1 MDQKIKDIYHIDDS
15 FSIDNEKY
23 NKWLKSLFNKTKDEI
38 TEKDVYTMLLQQE
51 LEDLAIEKAIE
62 FIKIDPLTGE
72 MWDGQ
77 LLEQLAGISADKLV
91 AYKEDLQKLIPYIDI
106 QIKEPL
112 WDFEFEREDFI
123 SRYMKFKDKVANL

>member
-15 FSIDNEKY
+15 FSSDNEKY
-23 NKWLKSLFNKTKDEI
+23 NKWLKSLLNKTKDEI

-62 FIKIDPLTGE
+62 FINIDPLTGE

-77 LLEQLAGISADKLV
+77 FLEQLAGISADKLV
-91 AYKEDLQKLIPYIDI
+91 AYKEELQKLIPYIDI

>member
-77 LLEQLAGISADKLV
+77 LLEQLAGISANKLV

>member
-1 MDQKIKDIYHIDDS
+1 M
-15 FSIDNEKY
+15 
-23 NKWLKSLFNKTKDEI
+23 LNKTKDEI

-77 LLEQLAGISADKLV
+77 FLEQLAGISADKLV
-91 AYKEDLQKLIPYIDI
+91 AYKEELQKLIPYIDI

>member
-23 NKWLKSLFNKTKDEI
+23 NKWLKSLFNKTKDKI

>member
-1 MDQKIKDIYHIDDS
+1 MTLFLVITKK
-15 FSIDNEKY
+15 N
-23 NKWLKSLFNKTKDEI
+23 NKWLKSLLNKTKDEI

-77 LLEQLAGISADKLV
+77 FLEQLAGISADKLV
-91 AYKEDLQKLIPYIDI
+91 AYKEELQKLIPCIDI

>member
-1 MDQKIKDIYHIDDS
+1 MDQKIKDIYHVDDS
-15 FSIDNEKY
+15 FSSDNEKY
-23 NKWLKSLFNKTKDEI
+23 NKWLKSLLNKTKDEI

-77 LLEQLAGISADKLV
+77 FLEQLAGISADKLV
-91 AYKEDLQKLIPYIDI
+91 AYKEELQKLIPYIDI

>member
-15 FSIDNEKY
+15 FSSDNEKY
-23 NKWLKSLFNKTKDEI
+23 NKWLKSLLNKTKDEI

-77 LLEQLAGISADKLV
+77 FLEQLAGIAADKLV
-91 AYKEDLQKLIPYIDI
+91 AYKEELQKLIPYIDI

>member
-1 MDQKIKDIYHIDDS
+1 MNQKIKDIYHIDDS

-62 FIKIDPLTGE
+62 FIKIDPLSGE

>member
-23 NKWLKSLFNKTKDEI
+23 NKWLKSLLNKTKDEI

-62 FIKIDPLTGE
+62 FINIDPLTGE

-77 LLEQLAGISADKLV
+77 FLEQLAGISADKLV
-91 AYKEDLQKLIPYIDI
+91 AYKEELQKLIPYIDI

>member
-1 MDQKIKDIYHIDDS
+1 QKIKDIYHIDDS
-15 FSIDNEKY
+15 FSSDNEKY
-23 NKWLKSLFNKTKDEI
+23 NKWLKSLLNKTKDEI

-77 LLEQLAGISADKLV
+77 FLEQLAGISADKLV
-91 AYKEDLQKLIPYIDI
+91 AYKEELQKLIPYIDI

>member
-15 FSIDNEKY
+15 FSSDNEKY
-23 NKWLKSLFNKTKDEI
+23 NKWLKSLLNKTKDEI
-38 TEKDVYTMLLQQE
+38 TEKDVYTMFLQQE

-77 LLEQLAGISADKLV
+77 FLEQLAGISADKLV
-91 AYKEDLQKLIPYIDI
+91 AYKEELQKLIPYIDI

>member
-123 SRYMKFKDKVANL
+123 SRYMKFKDKVADL

>member
-15 FSIDNEKY
+15 FSSDNEKY
-23 NKWLKSLFNKTKDEI
+23 NKWLKSLLNKTKDEI

-77 LLEQLAGISADKLV
+77 FLEQLAGISADKLV

>member
-1 MDQKIKDIYHIDDS
+1 MDKKIKDIYHIDDS
-15 FSIDNEKY
+15 FSSDNEKY
-23 NKWLKSLFNKTKDEI
+23 NKWLKSLLNKTKDEI

-77 LLEQLAGISADKLV
+77 FLEQLAGISADKLV
-91 AYKEDLQKLIPYIDI
+91 AYKEELQKLIPYIDI

>member
-23 NKWLKSLFNKTKDEI
+23 NKWLKSLLNKTKDEI

-51 LEDLAIEKAIE
+51 LEELAIEKAIE

-77 LLEQLAGISADKLV
+77 FLEQLAGISADKLV
-91 AYKEDLQKLIPYIDI
+91 AYKEELQKLIPYIDI

>member
-23 NKWLKSLFNKTKDEI
+23 NKWLKSLLNKTKDEI

>member
-15 FSIDNEKY
+15 FSSDNEKY
-23 NKWLKSLFNKTKDEI
+23 NKWLKSLLNKTKDEI

-77 LLEQLAGISADKLV
+77 FLEQLAGISADKLV
-91 AYKEDLQKLIPYIDI
+91 AYKEELQKLIPYIDI

-112 WDFEFEREDFI
+112 W
-123 SRYMKFKDKVANL
+123 

>member
-15 FSIDNEKY
+15 FSSDNEKY
-23 NKWLKSLFNKTKDEI
+23 NKWLKSLLNKTKDEI

-77 LLEQLAGISADKLV
+77 FLEQLAGISADKLV
-91 AYKEDLQKLIPYIDI
+91 SYKEELQKLIPYIDI

>member
-23 NKWLKSLFNKTKDEI
+23 NKWLKSLLNKTKDEI

-62 FIKIDPLTGE
+62 FIKIDSLTGE

>member
-15 FSIDNEKY
+15 FSSDNEKN
-23 NKWLKSLFNKTKDEI
+23 NKWLKSLLNKTKDEI

-77 LLEQLAGISADKLV
+77 FLEQLAGISADKLV
-91 AYKEDLQKLIPYIDI
+91 AYKEELQKLIPYIDI

>member
-1 MDQKIKDIYHIDDS
+1 MDRKIKDIYHIDDS
-15 FSIDNEKY
+15 FSSDNEKN
-23 NKWLKSLFNKTKDEI
+23 NKWLKSLLNKTKDEI

-77 LLEQLAGISADKLV
+77 FLEQLAGISADKLV
-91 AYKEDLQKLIPYIDI
+91 AYKEELQKLIPYIDI

>member
-1 MDQKIKDIYHIDDS
+1 MDQKIKDIHHIDDS
-15 FSIDNEKY
+15 FSSDNEKY
-23 NKWLKSLFNKTKDEI
+23 NKWLKSLLNKTKDEI

-77 LLEQLAGISADKLV
+77 FLEQLAGIAADKLV
-91 AYKEDLQKLIPYIDI
+91 AYKEELQKLIPYIDI

>member
-15 FSIDNEKY
+15 FSSDNEKY
-23 NKWLKSLFNKTKDEI
+23 NKWLKSLLNKTKDEI

-77 LLEQLAGISADKLV
+77 FLEQLAGISADKLV
-91 AYKEDLQKLIPYIDI
+91 AYKEELQKLIPYIDI

>member
-23 NKWLKSLFNKTKDEI
+23 NKWLKSLLNKTKDEI

-51 LEDLAIEKAIE
+51 LEELAIEKAFE

-77 LLEQLAGISADKLV
+77 FLEQLAGISADKLV
-91 AYKEDLQKLIPYIDI
+91 AYKEELQKLIPYIDI

>member
-23 NKWLKSLFNKTKDEI
+23 NKWLKSLLNKTKDEI

-91 AYKEDLQKLIPYIDI
+91 AYKEDLQKSIPYIDI

>member
-23 NKWLKSLFNKTKDEI
+23 NKWLKSLLNKTKDEI

-62 FIKIDPLTGE
+62 FIKIDSLTGE

-123 SRYMKFKDKVANL
+123 SRYMKFKDKVDNL

>member
-23 NKWLKSLFNKTKDEI
+23 NKWLKSLLNKTKDEI

-77 LLEQLAGISADKLV
+77 LLEQLAGISANKLV